1 MSKLIDIL
9 NKIVD
14 GVVLLFLL
22 SILLVAGLGLWDS
35 LATYQTA
42 DNGHFRQYKNSNQ
55 RPNFD
60 ELLALNSDVVAW
72 LDVNG
77 TNIDYPV
84 VQGKTNLEYINKSV
98 EGEYSLSGSVF
109 LDYRNSGTFEDFYSL
124 IYAHHMAGDVM
135 FGELPK
141 FREKSFFKKHKKI
154 ILETKAKKKLNI
166 DIVACLETDA
176 FDELLFNPSGVM
188 TVQRKQEI
196 VSRIKQKALQYRE
209 IVLTDKTQL
218 IALSTCEDTSTDG
231 RIIVI
236 GKVRSE

>member
-1 MSKLIDIL
+1 M
-9 NKIVD
+9 
-14 GVVLLFLL
+14 
-22 SILLVAGLGLWDS
+22 
-35 LATYQTA
+35 
-42 DNGHFRQYKNSNQ
+42 
-55 RPNFD
+55 
-60 ELLALNSDVVAW
+60 
-72 LDVNG
+72 
-77 TNIDYPV
+77 
-84 VQGKTNLEYINKSV
+84 
-98 EGEYSLSGSVF
+98 
-109 LDYRNSGTFEDFYSL
+109 
-124 IYAHHMAGDVM
+124 
-135 FGELPK
+135 
-141 FREKSFFKKHKKI
+141 
-154 ILETKAKKKLNI
+154 NI